1 MESSWQG
8 GSCVDVA
15 LCPIAEIVVGERV
28 RKQFSDIGSLADSIE
43 KIGLLQAIGI
53 RPDKT
58 LVCGERRLRAVKFLG
73 WENVPVR
80 ICEGLEDELSLLEA
94 ERDEN
99 TCRQPLLPTEAL
111 DLQEKLRPKYKAVA
125 ADAKKE
131 GNKAGG
137 ETAGKGRPA
146 DRYGRTSTKPKPKRD
161 DSKRAAHQAAKPTGY
176 SADTLKKVAVVKE
189 AAERD
194 PKHFGHLLEAL
205 QQPNCKVDRIFKQ
218 VKEIEKQIA
227 DAKAAK
233 VAAKAIAKTDDN
245 GVFHQDFRSGCEAI
259 PDSSVALIFTD
270 PPYDRHSLPLFSAL
284 ADVADRVLVDGGSLV
299 TFCGQYVIDDV
310 IQQLGATLK
319 YFWTCCCLHTGDTAQ
334 MREYGIKVKWKP
346 MLWFVK
352 GQFRRDRKIWVD
364 DLVTSQQEK
373 EFHDWQQSVV
383 EASYFIERLTVE
395 GEMVLD
401 PFCGGATTAFAAKQL
416 GRKWATFDVDPKAI
430 KAARERIAK

>member
-1 MESSWQG
+1 MEASI
-8 GSCVDVA
+8 CK
-15 LCPIAEIVVGERV
+15 IADIVVGERV
-28 RKQFSDIGSLADSIE
+28 RKHFAEIESLAESIG

-58 LVCGERRLRAVKFLG
+58 LVCGERRLRAVKSIG
-73 WENVPVR
+73 WKEVPVR

-99 TCRQPLLPTEAL
+99 TCRQPLTPTEAL
-111 DLQEKLRPKYKAVA
+111 DMQTLLKPKCREVAKAA
-125 ADAKKE
+125 AKE
-131 GNKAGG
+131 GNKSGG

-146 DRYGRTSTKPKPKRD
+146 DRSPRTSGKPKPKKD
-161 DSKRAAHQAAKPTGY
+161 HSKEAAKQAAKPTGY
-176 SADTLKKVAVVKE
+176 SADTLKKVAAIKE

-194 PKHFGHLLEAL
+194 PKHLGHLLTAL
-205 QQPNCKVDRIFKQ
+205 QEPDCKVDGVFK
-218 VKEIEKQIA
+218 KMKAIEKQIA

-245 GVFHQDFRSGCEAI
+245 GVFHVDFRKGCESL

-270 PPYDRHSLPLFSAL
+270 PPYDRLSLPLFASL
-284 ADVADRVLVDGGSLV
+284 ADVAERVLVDGGSLV

-310 IQQLGATLK
+310 IEMLGASLK

-352 GQFRRDRKIWVD
+352 GQFRRDRNTWLD

-373 EFHDWQQSVV
+373 DFHDWQQSVV
-383 EASYFIERLTVE
+383 EASYFIERLTVKD
-395 GEMVLD
+395 EMVLD
-401 PFCGGATTAFAAKQL
+401 PFCGGGTTAFAAKQL